1 MHNYSPTDFL
11 YASARIRALEAKLI
25 GREQLLALCSG
36 TEDDVL
42 SALAE
47 AAGVSPAARGSELD
61 PEDALLT
68 VLKEGVAMVSA
79 SVPTPAITHFI
90 EYPYDCHNIKVYLK
104 CSILG
109 IDPTAFFID
118 AGSLPV
124 KALIAALQENNL
136 APLPKQMAA
145 ATLAAKEAYA
155 KTGDP
160 REIDFLLDRAL
171 FADLLEEASDFPLA
185 KDLVSARADLTNL
198 LICLRLLR
206 GNGKETTAA
215 LFQKSMLPAG
225 TLSEE
230 FFLTGLGEG
239 ERALLSRIATKTPYA
254 TVANGADKCTLA
266 EIEKRAD
273 DYITARLKEV
283 KRMPF
288 GAEIPLAY
296 LYALEGAVKN
306 LRIILSGKQAGLA
319 TDALLARVREGYV

>member
-1 MHNYSPTDFL
+1 MHNYSPMDFL

-25 GREQLLALCSG
+25 GRERLLALCSG

-47 AAGVSPAARGSELD
+47 AAGVSPAARGGELD

-79 SVPTPAITHFI
+79 SVPNPAITHFV

-104 CSILG
+104 CNVLG

-118 AGSLPV
+118 AGSIPT
-124 KALIAALQENNL
+124 KALLAALQENNL
-136 APLPKQMAA
+136 AALPKELAA
-145 ATLAAKEAYA
+145 ATLTAKGAYA

-171 FADLLEEASDFPLA
+171 FADLLSEASDFPFA
-185 KDLVSARADLTNL
+185 KELVSARADLTNL

-206 GNGKETTAA
+206 GNSKETTAA

-225 TLSEE
+225 SLNEE
-230 FFLTGLGEG
+230 FFLTGFGEG
-239 ERALLSRIATKTPYA
+239 ERALLALVAKTPYA
-254 TVANGADKCTLA
+254 AVANGADKCTLA

-306 LRIILSGKQAGLA
+306 LRMILAGKKAGLA
-319 TDALLARVREGYV
+319 ADALLARVRESYV

>member
-1 MHNYSPTDFL
+1 MHNYSPMDFL

-79 SVPTPAITHFI
+79 SVPNPAITHFI

-124 KALIAALQENNL
+124 KALLAALQENNL
-136 APLPKQMAA
+136 AALPKELAA

-171 FADLLEEASDFPLA
+171 FADLLGETSDFPFA
-185 KDLVSARADLTNL
+185 KELVSARADLTNL

-206 GNGKETTAA
+206 GNGKETAVA

-225 TLSEE
+225 SLNEE

-239 ERALLSRIATKTPYA
+239 ECALLALVAKTPYA
-254 TVANGADKCTLA
+254 AVANGADKCTLA

-306 LRIILSGKQAGLA
+306 LRMILAGKKAGLA
-319 TDALLARVREGYV
+319 ADALLARVRESYV